1 MANKGCTMKTL
12 RRLLL
17 ALAANLVALS
27 AATAA
32 DLGSGPRRK
41 APPPPPPA
49 YEEAQFTWSGLYV
62 GAHLGYGWSNVDWQE
77 VPAFNGSHDGDGG
90 LAGVQIGYNW
100 QAGRFV
106 YGVEADI
113 TNSWVEGGRGC
124 CDHSIDWLS
133 SVRARLGM
141 TGYDNRT
148 LFYVT
153 GGGAWADID
162 YASIGGHSATQ
173 FGWVIGGGIE
183 RALTQ
188 NVTARVE
195 YLYYDFGSESTS
207 GPLVPGS
214 NVNLDTTMHT
224 VRFGLNY
231 KF

>member
-1 MANKGCTMKTL
+1 MKTWQA
-12 RRLLL
+12 RLI
-17 ALAANLVALS
+17 ALAAATAL
-27 AATAA
+27 ATQAIAA
-32 DLGSGPRRK
+32 DLGGARRARA
-41 APPPPPPA
+41 APPPPPPPII
-49 YEEAQFTWSGLYV
+49 EETSAFTWSGLYV
-62 GAHLGYGWSNVDWQE
+62 GVHAGYSWTDIDWQE
-77 VPAFNGSHDGDGG
+77 TPAFNGSHSGEGWLGG
-90 LAGVQIGYNW
+90 AQIGYNW

-106 YGVEADI
+106 YGLEADI
-113 TNSWVEGGRGC
+113 SSLWVDGGNACCNHEMSW
-124 CDHSIDWLS
+124 LY
-133 SVRARLGM
+133 SVRGRLGLASP
-141 TGYDNRT
+141 DNRT

-162 YASIGGHSATQ
+162 YASLGSYSNNH